1 MTVRESLDLTTF
13 APAIEQLAAQI
24 DNFSSDEKLI
34 ADAAVAL
41 CSGIVAMAV
50 FQNAPASSSYG
61 NWEGSLDDHSLSLYS
76 ATHQLVF
83 TLESNM
89 FQAAVLT
96 GPSGNTWNV
105 NRSQKGLHVQ
115 VVDVTAG
122 SIRNR
127 LIKSDG
133 SIVDPSD
140 ISQSVQQLKAEWQE
154 IGRRPESSL
163 PAYVPVGDFIDIDLP
178 DISSLPDVNSPSD
191 PGGSSGGSGGFSP
204 SGGPGS
210 SGGSSSGGAPA
221 DFGAFPFPKDMPD
234 AGSGSAGRAGAA
246 AENLLKGAAAVAAA
260 GLVGKVVQAAAGR
273 GREPSRTP
281 PTDRE
286 TASLLVAAA
295 DSDPVRVNAFP
306 WIIGRGNDCQLVVSS
321 RLVSRKHARFIISDG
336 EICFEDLGSSNGS
349 WVNGEKPTG
358 PVPVYRGDEVKV
370 ADVVIAIVEGPE
382 KPKPESGNLP
392 TMMFSIPESSQKTGE
407 FKAIEVPEPAH
418 RSTPPRP
425 SAPPPPPSIAKPP
438 AKASPAPKQAAQPRP
453 VSPPPPPVAKPPAKP
468 VASPP
473 PPPAIEGSDDDYVA
487 RAVQAARART
497 APPARQHQPSE
508 PATNQRGE
516 RQPDNAPGQIKPAA
530 PEDFKRLPSVRWVSF
545 IFGFFFLT
553 ENVRLII
560 LSEGAIFQ
568 EQRFLIAGASGVAMA
583 FFAFIAGP
591 DRGFFRFLTL
601 VSSGVYVGSRLY
613 HEHQMFL
620 AIISNISA
628 AADNPLL
635 ALPLL
640 SIVTAMWISKRAA
653 NR

>member
-204 SGGPGS
+204 SGGRAVRVVHRRAVLQPTLALS
-210 SGGSSSGGAPA
+210 R
-221 DFGAFPFPKDMPD
+221 FQRICRMPD
-234 AGSGSAGRAGAA
+234 LDQRAELAQRQKICSKA
-246 AENLLKGAAAVAAA
+246 RQLWL
-260 GLVGKVVQAAAGR
+260 
-273 GREPSRTP
+273 
-281 PTDRE
+281 
-286 TASLLVAAA
+286 LLV
-295 DSDPVRVNAFP
+295 
-306 WIIGRGNDCQLVVSS
+306 W
-321 RLVSRKHARFIISDG
+321 
-336 EICFEDLGSSNGS
+336 
-349 WVNGEKPTG
+349 
-358 PVPVYRGDEVKV
+358 
-370 ADVVIAIVEGPE
+370 
-382 KPKPESGNLP
+382 
-392 TMMFSIPESSQKTGE
+392 
-407 FKAIEVPEPAH
+407 
-418 RSTPPRP
+418 
-425 SAPPPPPSIAKPP
+425 SAKWF
-438 AKASPAPKQAAQPRP
+438 R
-453 VSPPPPPVAKPPAKP
+453 
-468 VASPP
+468 
-473 PPPAIEGSDDDYVA
+473 PPPAEAVSLPELHRQIE
-487 RAVQAARART
+487 
-497 APPARQHQPSE
+497 
-508 PATNQRGE
+508 
-516 RQPDNAPGQIKPAA
+516 
-530 PEDFKRLPSVRWVSF
+530 RLPVCLSQQQ
-545 IFGFFFLT
+545 IL
-553 ENVRLII
+553 I
-560 LSEGAIFQ
+560 LSE
-568 EQRFLIAGASGVAMA
+568 
-583 FFAFIAGP
+583 
-591 DRGFFRFLTL
+591 
-601 VSSGVYVGSRLY
+601 
-613 HEHQMFL
+613 
-620 AIISNISA
+620 
-628 AADNPLL
+628 
-635 ALPLL
+635 
-640 SIVTAMWISKRAA
+640 
-653 NR
+653 